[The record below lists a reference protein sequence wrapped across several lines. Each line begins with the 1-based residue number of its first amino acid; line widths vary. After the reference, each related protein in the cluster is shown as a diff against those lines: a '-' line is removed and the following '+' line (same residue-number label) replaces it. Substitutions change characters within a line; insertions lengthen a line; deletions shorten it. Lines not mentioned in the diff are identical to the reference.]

1 MKFLFS
7 LALVLS
13 FSINA
18 FAQKAPIKFGD
29 VTIEDLKMTH
39 YSKDSSAA
47 AVVLVD
53 YGEAYLD
60 VTSQSVQMTLE
71 RHVRLKILRKEGLK
85 WGDIA
90 ILLRQS
96 GSSEEYVSNL
106 KATTYNLTAGKI
118 VETKLNKDGIFKE
131 KFNRSF
137 IQQKFTMPDVKE
149 GSVIEYTYKVNSDFY
164 TYLPNWQFQRTIPVV
179 WSECWAMIPDFFQY
193 EKYMQGY
200 IQVATYETKPMN
212 VGGVAVK
219 GHHWVVKDAPAFKE
233 EPFMTSEEDFI
244 SRINF
249 ALSYINFPG
258 EPMQEIMGSWAK
270 LNKELTE
277 DEDFGRVIERSGF
290 LKDIT
295 ATATAGLTDPI
306 QKIEAIHTY
315 VKNTVEWDGTE
326 DYYPGDLK
334 KILEKKKGTSGDINV
349 LLASMLDKAG
359 IPVDMV
365 LLSTRSHGFV
375 RENYPMARQFNYI
388 LCAARVQDKVILLDA
403 TEKQLPYTVIPER
416 CLNGRGLVISKTN
429 HGWINIETKAK
440 AKTIINTT
448 LTVTADA
455 EVTGTVNFSDDGYN
469 ALDVRKEYKSKGEKE
484 FTKDFIDVKRWTV
497 SKSEFANVDDLSK
510 PVSQTHSVTIQDHA
524 SGAGDVI
531 YMNPFVTHQLKGNP
545 FKEDSRTYPIDYGAP
560 SETVYMCKIVIPD
573 GYKID
578 EMPQSKVLALPQ
590 NGGRYLYNIS
600 QNGSVINLTSIF
612 SINRTLFAQTEYP
625 ILREFYNQVVAK
637 QAEQI
642 VLKKN

>member
-1 MKFLFS
+1 MEFLLS
-7 LALVLS
+7 LALVSS
-13 FSINA
+13 FGINI
-18 FAQKAPIKFGD
+18 FAQKAPVKFGE
-29 VTIEDLKMTH
+29 VPIEDLKMTH
-39 YSKDSSAA
+39 YAKDSSAA

-53 YGEAYLD
+53 YGEAYLT
-60 VTSQSVQMTLE
+60 VNSQTVQMTLE
-71 RHVRLKILRKEGLK
+71 RHVRIKILRKEGLK
-85 WGDIA
+85 WGDVA

-96 GSSEEYVSNL
+96 GSSEERVSNL
-106 KATTYNLTAGKI
+106 KAATYNLADGKI
-118 VETKLNKDGIFKE
+118 VESKLNKDGIFKE
-131 KFNRSF
+131 KFNRNF

-149 GSVIEYTYKVNSDFY
+149 GSVLEYTYKVNSDFY
-164 TYLPNWQFQRTIPVV
+164 TYLPNWQFQRSIPVV
-179 WSECWAMIPDFFQY
+179 WSEYWAMIPDFFQY

-200 IQVATYETKPMN
+200 LQVAISETKPLN
-212 VGGVAVK
+212 ISGVAVK

-258 EPMQEIMGSWAK
+258 QPMQEIMGSWAK

-315 VKNTVEWDGTE
+315 VKNNVEWDGTE

-359 IPVDMV
+359 ITVDMV
-365 LLSTRSHGFV
+365 LVSTRSHGFV
-375 RENYPMARQFNYI
+375 RESYPMARQFNYI

-403 TEKQLPYTVIPER
+403 TEKNLPYTVIPER

-440 AKTIINTT
+440 AKTMINAN

-455 EVTGTVNFSDDGYN
+455 EVTGTVSFSDDGYN
-469 ALDVRKEYKSKGEKE
+469 ALDVRKEYISKGEKE
-484 FTKDFIDVKRWTV
+484 FTKDFIDGKRWTV
-497 SKSEFANVDDLSK
+497 SKSEYSNVNDFSK
-510 PVSQTHSVTIQDHA
+510 PVNQTHEVTIQDHA

-531 YMNPFVTHQLKGNP
+531 YLNPFVTHQLKSNP
-545 FKEDSRTYPIDYGAP
+545 FKEDGRIYPIDYGAP

-600 QNGSVINLTSIF
+600 QNGGVINLTSIF
-612 SINRTLFAQTEYP
+612 NINRTLFAQTEYP
-625 ILREFYNQVVAK
+625 LLREFYNQVVAK